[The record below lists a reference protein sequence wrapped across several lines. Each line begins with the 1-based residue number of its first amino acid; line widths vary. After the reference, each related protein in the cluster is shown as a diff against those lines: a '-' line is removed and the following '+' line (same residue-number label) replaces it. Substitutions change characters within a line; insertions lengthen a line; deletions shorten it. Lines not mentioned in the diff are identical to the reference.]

1 MPEVTM
7 FCDTCDGNG
16 IVEAKCRLCDED
28 GIEEMIQCED
38 CEGSGRI
45 EGVPSRECDSCKGQS
60 RIKASICTECG
71 GSRRIEVDSS
81 RECDSCNGDGFL
93 KKVMCTRDEC
103 NDGYI
108 ESECH
113 EMEPHQWTLYKCS
126 FCDYSSD
133 GREGDEVAANAL
145 YQHEYEH
152 KDD

>member
-28 GIEEMIQCED
+28 GIEERIQCEY

-45 EGVPSRECDSCKGQS
+45 EGV
-60 RIKASICTECG
+60 
-71 GSRRIEVDSS
+71 SS
-81 RECDSCNGDGFL
+81 RECDSCNGDGML
-93 KKVMCTRDEC
+93 EKVMCTRDEC

-133 GREGDEVAANAL
+133 GREGDEVAENAL